1 MWRPAH
7 PSRAE
12 LGERMLPFTRELYI
26 DADDFREEANKKYK
40 RLVLGKRVR
49 LRNAYV
55 IEADEVLKDSAGNIV
70 EVHARTIPD
79 TLGTNP
85 ADGIKPKGVSSG
97 YLPARA
103 SRQTVR
109 LYDRLFNHESPDKGD
124 SDFLDH
130 INPDSLQIVE
140 QAWIEPSLLEAHRNR
155 ASSLSARATL
165 WRTAM
170 ITVRIRRCLTA
181 PSVCATAGRA
191 GRGRPMSLYLYNT
204 MSGEKEL
211 FEPLVPDTVTMYVC
225 GPTVYNLAHIGNARP
240 VVVFDT
246 LFRVLQTHFDTVTY
260 ARNITDVDDKI
271 IAAAKEGERSIESV
285 TDEFTAKYREDMAQ
299 LNALPPTLEP
309 HATHNIEAMIALTR
323 TLIEKG
329 HAYESQGHV
338 LFAVE
343 SMADYG
349 KLSRRSLDDMLAG
362 ARVEV
367 ADYKRHPGDFVLW
380 KPAAEDEPG
389 WDSPW
394 GRGRPGWHLECSAM
408 IRAHLGDT
416 IDIHGGGR
424 DLIFPHHEN
433 EIAQSRCA
441 HGGDYVRY
449 WMHNAYLDI
458 DGEKMSK
465 SLGNFR
471 TVRDLLQA
479 YRGEVLRFALLSA
492 HYRSPLNFSA
502 TCWSRPRPRWAAST
516 APCGKCRI
524 SSWTWRCRWPK
535 SRSTRL

>member
-1 MWRPAH
+1 M
-7 PSRAE
+7 S
-12 LGERMLPFTRELYI
+12 FT
-26 DADDFREEANKKYK
+26 
-40 RLVLGKRVR
+40 
-49 LRNAYV
+49 
-55 IEADEVLKDSAGNIV
+55 
-70 EVHARTIPD
+70 
-79 TLGTNP
+79 
-85 ADGIKPKGVSSG
+85 
-97 YLPARA
+97 
-103 SRQTVR
+103 
-109 LYDRLFNHESPDKGD
+109 
-124 SDFLDH
+124 
-130 INPDSLQIVE
+130 
-140 QAWIEPSLLEAHRNR
+140 
-155 ASSLSARATL
+155 
-165 WRTAM
+165 
-170 ITVRIRRCLTA
+170 
-181 PSVCATAGRA
+181 
-191 GRGRPMSLYLYNT
+191 LYNT
-204 MSGEKEL
+204 MTANKEV

-246 LFRVLQTHFDTVTY
+246 LFRLLQTHYDTVIY

-271 IAAAKEGERSIESV
+271 IIAAGENSRTIESV
-285 TDEFTAKYREDMAQ
+285 TEEFTVKYREDMAQ

-309 HATHNIEAMIALTR
+309 RATHNIDAMIELTS
-323 TLIEKG
+323 TLLEKG

-343 SMADYG
+343 SMEDYG
-349 KLSRRSLDDMLAG
+349 KLSNRALDDMLAG

-367 ADYKRHPGDFVLW
+367 ADYKRHPGDFILW
-380 KPAAEDEPG
+380 KPAAEEEPG

-408 IRAHLGDT
+408 IRKHLGDT

-471 TVRDLLQA
+471 TVRDLLQS

-492 HYRSPLNFSA
+492 HYRTPLNFSA
-502 TCWSRPRPRWAAST
+502 ELLEQAQTTLDSLYSTLREVQDVNVAMDVCLADEPFYHALNDDLNTPIAIAEIHALAKRLHKAEVGARASLKARILAAGNLLGILQQDAAQWLQGAESEDAIAAEDIEALIVERQQAKLAKDYSRADEVRQALLAQGVVLEDSREGTQW
-516 APCGKCRI
+516 KR
-524 SSWTWRCRWPK
+524 K
-535 SRSTRL
+535 SD

>member
-1 MWRPAH
+1 M
-7 PSRAE
+7 S
-12 LGERMLPFTRELYI
+12 
-26 DADDFREEANKKYK
+26 
-40 RLVLGKRVR
+40 
-49 LRNAYV
+49 
-55 IEADEVLKDSAGNIV
+55 S
-70 EVHARTIPD
+70 
-79 TLGTNP
+79 TLT
-85 ADGIKPKGVSSG
+85 
-97 YLPARA
+97 
-103 SRQTVR
+103 
-109 LYDRLFNHESPDKGD
+109 
-124 SDFLDH
+124 
-130 INPDSLQIVE
+130 
-140 QAWIEPSLLEAHRNR
+140 
-155 ASSLSARATL
+155 
-165 WRTAM
+165 
-170 ITVRIRRCLTA
+170 
-181 PSVCATAGRA
+181 
-191 GRGRPMSLYLYNT
+191 LYNT
-204 MSGEKEL
+204 LSGKKEV
-211 FEPLVPDTVTMYVC
+211 FEPLEPGTVKMYVC

-246 LFRVLQTHFDTVTY
+246 LFRLLQTHYDNVIY

-271 IAAAKEGERSIESV
+271 IAAAREGQRSIESV
-285 TDEFTAKYREDMAQ
+285 TEEFTAKYREDMAQ
-299 LNALPPTLEP
+299 LNALDPTLEP
-309 HATHNIEAMIALTR
+309 HATHNIEPMIRLTR

-349 KLSRRSLDDMLAG
+349 KLSGRSLDDMLAG

-380 KPAAEDEPG
+380 KPAQEGDPG

-408 IRAHLGDT
+408 IREHLGET

-441 HGGDYVRY
+441 HGGEYVRY

-471 TVRDLLQA
+471 TVRELLQK

-502 TCWSRPRPRWAAST
+502 ELLDQAEATLGSLYHTLREVEDIPLDMEVQLADEPFYRALNDDLNTPVAIAELHALAKQLHKAGEDEKPALKGRILAAGNLLGILEQHPQEWLQGGSEEGPSAEDIEAAIQARQDAKAAKDYARADAIREELLSQGVVLEDSREGT
-516 APCGKCRI
+516 K
-524 SSWTWRCRWPK
+524 WRRG
-535 SRSTRL
+535 

>member
-1 MWRPAH
+1 
-7 PSRAE
+7 
-12 LGERMLPFTRELYI
+12 
-26 DADDFREEANKKYK
+26 
-40 RLVLGKRVR
+40 
-49 LRNAYV
+49 
-55 IEADEVLKDSAGNIV
+55 
-70 EVHARTIPD
+70 
-79 TLGTNP
+79 
-85 ADGIKPKGVSSG
+85 
-97 YLPARA
+97 
-103 SRQTVR
+103 
-109 LYDRLFNHESPDKGD
+109 
-124 SDFLDH
+124 
-130 INPDSLQIVE
+130 
-140 QAWIEPSLLEAHRNR
+140 
-155 ASSLSARATL
+155 
-165 WRTAM
+165 
-170 ITVRIRRCLTA
+170 
-181 PSVCATAGRA
+181 
-191 GRGRPMSLYLYNT
+191 MSLRIYNT
-204 MSGEKEL
+204 MGGKKEA
-211 FEPLVPDTVTMYVC
+211 FTPLVENKVTMYVC

-246 LFRVLQTHFDTVTY
+246 LFRLLQTQFDTVTY

-271 IAAAKEGERSIESV
+271 IAAAREGKRSIEAV
-285 TDEFTAKYREDMAQ
+285 TDEFTARYREDMAE

-309 HATHNIEAMIALTR
+309 HATHNIDAMIELTR
-323 TLIEKG
+323 ALVEKG

-343 SMADYG
+343 SMPDYG
-349 KLSRRSLDDMLAG
+349 KLSGRSLDDMLAG

-380 KPAAEDEPG
+380 KPAADEDPG

-408 IRAHLGDT
+408 IRAHLGET

-471 TVRDLLQA
+471 TVRDLLGS

-492 HYRSPLNFSA
+492 HYRSALNFSA
-502 TCWSRPRPRWAAST
+502 ELLEQAEATLASLYSTLRDVQDIALDRDVPLADEAFYRALNDDLNTPVAIAEIHALAKQLHKASADDKPGLKARILAAGNLLGILQQDPQEWLQGGVSDDLISADAIEALIEERQQAKLAKNYARADEIRQELLGQGVVLEDSREGT
-516 APCGKCRI
+516 Q
-524 SSWTWRCRWPK
+524 WRRE
-535 SRSTRL
+535 

>member
-1 MWRPAH
+1 M
-7 PSRAE
+7 
-12 LGERMLPFTRELYI
+12 
-26 DADDFREEANKKYK
+26 D
-40 RLVLGKRVR
+40 
-49 LRNAYV
+49 
-55 IEADEVLKDSAGNIV
+55 
-70 EVHARTIPD
+70 
-79 TLGTNP
+79 
-85 ADGIKPKGVSSG
+85 
-97 YLPARA
+97 
-103 SRQTVR
+103 
-109 LYDRLFNHESPDKGD
+109 
-124 SDFLDH
+124 
-130 INPDSLQIVE
+130 
-140 QAWIEPSLLEAHRNR
+140 
-155 ASSLSARATL
+155 
-165 WRTAM
+165 
-170 ITVRIRRCLTA
+170 LT
-181 PSVCATAGRA
+181 
-191 GRGRPMSLYLYNT
+191 LYNT
-204 MSGEKEL
+204 LSGRKET

-246 LFRVLQTHFDTVTY
+246 LFRLLQTHYDTVTY
-260 ARNITDVDDKI
+260 ARNITDIDDKI
-271 IAAAKEGERSIESV
+271 IAAAREGGRGIGSV
-285 TDEFTAKYREDMAQ
+285 TEEYTTKYREDMAQ

-309 HATHNIEAMIALTR
+309 LATENIDAMIALTA
-323 TLIEKG
+323 TLLEKG
-329 HAYESQGHV
+329 HAYEAQGHV

-343 SMADYG
+343 SMEDYG
-349 KLSRRSLDDMLAG
+349 RLSKRSLDDMLAG

-380 KPAAEDEPG
+380 KPASDDDPG

-408 IRAHLGDT
+408 IREHLGET

-471 TVRDLLQA
+471 TVRDLLES

-492 HYRSPLNFSA
+492 QYRSPLNFSA
-502 TCWSRPRPRWAAST
+502 ELLDQAQATLDSLYSTLRDVQDIDVDMEISLVDEPFYHALNDDLNTPVAIAEIHALAKQLHKASPDDKPALKGRILAAGNLLGILEQDAVEWLQGTAASG
-516 APCGKCRI
+516 AI
-524 SSWTWRCRWPK
+524 SAADIEALIEERHAAKLAKNYARADEVREELLVQGVVLEDSREGTQWKRK
-535 SRSTRL
+535 SD